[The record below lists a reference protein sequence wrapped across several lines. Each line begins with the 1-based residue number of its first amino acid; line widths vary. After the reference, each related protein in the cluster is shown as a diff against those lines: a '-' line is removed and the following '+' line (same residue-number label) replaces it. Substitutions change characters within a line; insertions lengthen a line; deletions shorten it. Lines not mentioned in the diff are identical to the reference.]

1 MPTPRKVAV
10 FVGSLRKDSYNR
22 RLALAL
28 AKLAPPHFTFEHV
41 RIDEKR
47 LRKFRLDR

>member
-1 MPTPRKVAV
+1 MDPLRIGV

-28 AKLAPPHFTFEHV
+28 EKLAPGG
-41 RIDEKR
+41 
-47 LRKFRLDR
+47 LRF